1 MARCDVLKRTNH
13 EKSIRIHD
21 KLYDNIRNSQS
32 NTNRPRVSIYIG
44 KIQKFCEKHAIK
56 HILCPIKDHR
66 GNGKV
71 ERLIRTINERLRANK
86 EVFLAK
92 DYTGLSDILFALR
105 TAKKADGK
113 SPFKIHSEENLT
125 RTKVT

>member
-1 MARCDVLKRTNH
+1 MPCLV
-13 EKSIRIHD
+13 
-21 KLYDNIRNSQS
+21 
-32 NTNRPRVSIYIG
+32 
-44 KIQKFCEKHAIK
+44 
-56 HILCPIKDHR
+56 KDHR

-71 ERLIRTINERLRANK
+71 ERLIRTINERLRASK

-113 SPFKIHSEENLT
+113 SPFEMQFGRKPNTVESNLIGDYLAEAKT
-125 RTKVT
+125 MKDLWWTGKN